1 MNNEQYV
8 EEQLRELV
16 KSSLSKENIIYAIG
30 MIYEHTIIVK
40 KTLEP
45 FCFPCGMNMT
55 FTYNNTTYESS
66 PISIEIEPTHNTYT
80 RPLCNVV
87 FPMMSITYTPQNKE
101 NFIQFMEKRIR

>member
-8 EEQLRELV
+8 EDNLRDLV
-16 KSSLSKENIIYAIG
+16 KSSLSKENILSAIG
-30 MIYEHTIIVK
+30 IIYEHTVAVK

-55 FTYNNTTYESS
+55 FSYNDSDSS
-66 PISIEIEPTHNTYT
+66 PITIEIEPIHNTYT
-80 RPLCNVV
+80 RPLDNVV
-87 FPMMSITYTPQNKE
+87 FPMMSVSYTPQNKE